1 MTDHDHHSALRPLLG
16 NWLWERGRIGLRWLR
31 CADGAIGF
39 DEGRKAQFADEPL
52 IRVPLTVEGPAGAG
66 PAGVGPAGAAA
77 APWPAVHEPGI
88 VRFLRAAQ
96 LGRAEDA
103 GAPAEVARA
112 VHDCVDLGLWAV
124 YQAEAL
130 RSQARWALEPM
141 FDDEIAAAVVEDV
154 RRIYVPMRAQLA
166 MYDWAVVHGLPG
178 PLLTSDAPFVDW
190 RVRGRPP
197 MPFVSLPLGPYCL
210 LVGSPS
216 KRTSRA
222 APIVWQPASAMGPF
236 KDHNLHIVE
245 GARRWIVGTTDEQL
259 LGVQPRFAPPEPP
272 APPAPPAPPGEANA
286 GPG

>member
-1 MTDHDHHSALRPLLG
+1 MTDHDHHHPLRPLLG

-31 CADGAIGF
+31 CADGALGF
-39 DEGRKAQFADEPL
+39 DEGRKAQFADEPP
-52 IRVPLTVEGPAGAG
+52 IRVPLTAEAAAGAG
-66 PAGVGPAGAAA
+66 PATTGGAAPAAA
-77 APWPAVHEPGI
+77 APWPAVHESGI

-103 GAPAEVARA
+103 GSPAEVARA
-112 VHDCVDLGLWAV
+112 VHDCVDLGLWAA

-130 RSQARWALEPM
+130 RSRARWALEPM
-141 FDDEIAAAVVEDV
+141 FDDEIAAAVAEDV
-154 RRIYVPMRAQLA
+154 RRLYVPMRAQLA

-178 PLLTSDAPFVDW
+178 PLLTSDTPFVDW

-222 APIVWQPASAMGPF
+222 APVVWQQASAMGPF
-236 KDHNLHIVE
+236 KDHNTHIVE
-245 GARRWIVGTTDEQL
+245 GARRWIVATTDAQL

-272 APPAPPAPPGEANA
+272 ADADAAPG
-286 GPG
+286 

>member
-1 MTDHDHHSALRPLLG
+1 MTDHDHHHPLRPLLG

-39 DEGRKAQFADEPL
+39 DEGRKAQFADEPP
-52 IRVPLTVEGPAGAG
+52 IRVSLTTETA
-66 PAGVGPAGAAA
+66 AGVGPATAPGAAPAPA

-103 GAPAEVARA
+103 GSPAEVARA
-112 VHDCVDLGLWAV
+112 VHDCVDLGLWAA

-130 RSQARWALEPM
+130 RSRARWALEPM
-141 FDDEIAAAVVEDV
+141 FDDEIAAAVAEDV
-154 RRIYVPMRAQLA
+154 RRLYVPMRAQLA

-222 APIVWQPASAMGPF
+222 APVVWQPASAMGPF
-236 KDHNLHIVE
+236 KDHNAHIVE
-245 GARRWIVGTTDEQL
+245 GARRWIVATTDEQL

-272 APPAPPAPPGEANA
+272 ADASAAPG
-286 GPG
+286 

>member
-39 DEGRKAQFADEPL
+39 DEGRKSQFADEPL
-52 IRVPLTVEGPAGAG
+52 IRVPLTVEGPAGAR

-112 VHDCVDLGLWAV
+112 VHDCVDLGLWAA

-141 FDDEIAAAVVEDV
+141 FDDEIAAAVAEDV

-222 APIVWQPASAMGPF
+222 APVVWQPASAMGPF

-259 LGVQPRFAPPEPP
+259 LGVQPRFAPP
-272 APPAPPAPPGEANA
+272 APPAPPGEANA

>member
-39 DEGRKAQFADEPL
+39 DEGRKAQFANEPL
-52 IRVPLTVEGPAGAG
+52 IRVPLTVEGPAGAR

-103 GAPAEVARA
+103 GATAEVARA
-112 VHDCVDLGLWAV
+112 VHDCVDLGLWAA

-141 FDDEIAAAVVEDV
+141 FDDEIAAAV
-154 RRIYVPMRAQLA
+154 IYLA
-166 MYDWAVVHGLPG
+166 GAPSVTGLI
-178 PLLTSDAPFVDW
+178 S
-190 RVRGRPP
+190 
-197 MPFVSLPLGPYCL
+197 
-210 LVGSPS
+210 
-216 KRTSRA
+216 
-222 APIVWQPASAMGPF
+222 
-236 KDHNLHIVE
+236 
-245 GARRWIVGTTDEQL
+245 
-259 LGVQPRFAPPEPP
+259 
-272 APPAPPAPPGEANA
+272 
-286 GPG
+286 

>member
-1 MTDHDHHSALRPLLG
+1 MTDHDLHSPLRPLLG

-39 DEGRKAQFADEPL
+39 DEGRKAQFADEPP
-52 IRVPLTVEGPAGAG
+52 IRVPLTAQGPAGADT
-66 PAGVGPAGAAA
+66 AGAAA
-77 APWPAVHEPGI
+77 APWPAVHEPGV

-103 GAPAEVARA
+103 GSPAEVARA
-112 VHDCVDLGLWAV
+112 VHDCVDLGLWAA

-130 RSQARWALEPM
+130 RSRARWALEPM
-141 FDDEIAAAVVEDV
+141 FDDEIAAAVAEDV
-154 RRIYVPMRAQLA
+154 RRLYVPMRAQLA

-222 APIVWQPASAMGPF
+222 APVVWQQASAMGPF
-236 KDHNLHIVE
+236 KDHNMHIVE

-272 APPAPPAPPGEANA
+272 PEPPPDADAEPG
-286 GPG
+286 